1 MSGPGYIVMTA
12 SATMPVMVK
21 ARYRRVAVC
30 LVADVENPP
39 KFIGRR
45 ARGMIEVAATWER
58 LNVGRNVRS
67 AYTRVLARAH
77 SVCAEMNAH
86 RSRLVAALDV
96 DARQMELGL

>member
-12 SATMPVMVK
+12 SATMPAMVK

-45 ARGMIEVAATWER
+45 ARGMIEITQTWER
-58 LNVGRNVRS
+58 LNVGCNVRS
-67 AYTRVLARAH
+67 AYTRALARAQV
-77 SVCAEMNAH
+77 VCDAMNAY
-86 RSRLVAALDV
+86 RAELVSK
-96 DARQMELGL
+96 LGRA